1 MSTSTEVPVIKLSCA
16 LPPPAAFLLQVQIQ
30 DPDEGDNGAIT
41 MALQMGMPRL
51 DFRLNTTTGVLVSTA
66 VLDREQIGH
75 YYLRIIA
82 YDAGQFPR
90 TSTSTLTITGT
101 EQDHRPAVF

>member
-1 MSTSTEVPVIKLSCA
+1 M
-16 LPPPAAFLLQVQIQ
+16 QVQ
-30 DPDEGDNGAIT
+30 DPDEGDNGAVT

-51 DFRLNTTTGVLVSTA
+51 DFRLNITTGILVSTA
-66 VLDREQIGH
+66 VLDREQIGL

-101 EQDHRPAVF
+101 EQENQSLSCCQYLVFKSKC

>member
-1 MSTSTEVPVIKLSCA
+1 MLRSNEVLVIELSCA
-16 LPPPAAFLLQVQIQ
+16 LLPPAGFLPQVQVQ
-30 DPDEGDNGAIT
+30 DPDEGDNGAVT

-51 DFRLNTTTGVLVSTA
+51 DFRLNITTGILVSTA
-66 VLDREQIGH
+66 VLDREQIGQ

-101 EQDHRPAVF
+101 EQED